1 MPESDLAV
9 KAIINTIIKR
19 LTLDS
24 TDIDNPNEKF
34 DLPAGEEIEI
44 NWFRTAKTR
53 RDHWE
58 FELQSPH
65 GNFYNW
71 FAFKTHIEING
82 IPLKDTAPIS
92 SQRQAFL
99 DMISVPE
106 GTSSS
111 DGYRICF
118 TGKVCVPANFSAHP
132 RQIFRSGRLV
142 SNAAGRYQFLS
153 STWDMCQQ
161 ALELPDFSPASQDRA
176 AIFLIKRRGA
186 LGDVDAGRVSKACEK
201 VSWEWAS
208 IPYNEQGE
216 GRYGQPTIELAK
228 AKQLFKDFGGVLAA
242 GE

>member
-1 MPESDLAV
+1 MPESELAV
-9 KAIINTIIKR
+9 KATINTVIKR
-19 LTLDS
+19 VTLDS
-24 TDIDNPNEKF
+24 IDIDSPNEKF
-34 DLPAGEEIEI
+34 DLQAGEEVEI

-53 RDHWE
+53 SDHWE

-71 FAFKTHIEING
+71 FAFKTHVAIDG
-82 IPLKDTAPIS
+82 IPSEDTAPIS

-118 TGKVCVPANFSAHP
+118 TGRRCVSTDFSAHP

-153 STWDMCQQ
+153 GTWDMCKQ
-161 ALELPDFSPASQDRA
+161 ALNLPDFSPVSQDRA

-186 LGDVDAGRVSKACEK
+186 LGDVDAGRLTRALEK
-201 VSWEWAS
+201 TSWEWAS
-208 IPYNEQGE
+208 LPP
-216 GRYGQPTIELAK
+216 GRYGQPSISFDR
-228 AKQLFKDFGGVLAA
+228 AKQLFKSFGGVLAP